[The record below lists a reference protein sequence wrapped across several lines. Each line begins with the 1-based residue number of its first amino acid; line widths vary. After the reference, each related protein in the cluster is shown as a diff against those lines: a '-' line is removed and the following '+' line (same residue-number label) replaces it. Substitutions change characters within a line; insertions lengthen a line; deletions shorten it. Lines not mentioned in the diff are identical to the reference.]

1 MLSWS
6 QLIQALLSFY
16 SFIQQILIN
25 VCARCWGYTVSK
37 IDLLMQRSLG
47 GTQGVN
53 EWRGLCES
61 NPQSRGVLQLLQG
74 V

>member
-1 MLSWS
+1 MLSRS

-25 VCARCWGYTVSK
+25 VCARCWGHTVSK

-47 GTQGVN
+47 GTKAD
-53 EWRGLCES
+53 E
-61 NPQSRGVLQLLQG
+61 
-74 V
+74 